1 MAKTIAAIDMLVKY
15 LEHRIRN
22 IKADTKEAYDIE
34 RGEIVDELKQLAERI
49 SNIDPIILPRLPK
62 ADLQDEVIRNIASA
76 ASKRTTMPPIY
87 TDTTCNIGIQNIVVC
102 LPKYVN
108 FSETPVS
115 DNLWYKWL
123 GRICTK
129 EDDPPA
135 HVCTVVD
142 ATWQG

>member
-62 ADLQDEVIRNIASA
+62 ADLQDE
-76 ASKRTTMPPIY
+76 
-87 TDTTCNIGIQNIVVC
+87 IG
-102 LPKYVN
+102 
-108 FSETPVS
+108 
-115 DNLWYKWL
+115 
-123 GRICTK
+123 R
-129 EDDPPA
+129 A
-135 HVCTVVD
+135 HV
-142 ATWQG
+142 

>member
-76 ASKRTTMPPIY
+76 ASKRTTILIPLATLAFRILRY
-87 TDTTCNIGIQNIVVC
+87 AC
-102 LPKYVN
+102 LSMWIFLKRQ
-108 FSETPVS
+108 E
-115 DNLWYKWL
+115 
-123 GRICTK
+123 
-129 EDDPPA
+129 
-135 HVCTVVD
+135 
-142 ATWQG
+142 

>member
-49 SNIDPIILPRLPK
+49 SNIDPILLPRLPK

-76 ASKRTTMPPIY
+76 ASKRTTLPPIY
-87 TDTTCNIGIQNIVVC
+87 TDTTCNIGIQNIAVC
-102 LPKYVN
+102 LPKYVD
-108 FSETPVS
+108 FSETPGATIYGI
-115 DNLWYKWL
+115 NGWEI
-123 GRICTK
+123 GR
-129 EDDPPA
+129 A
-135 HVCTVVD
+135 HV
-142 ATWQG
+142 